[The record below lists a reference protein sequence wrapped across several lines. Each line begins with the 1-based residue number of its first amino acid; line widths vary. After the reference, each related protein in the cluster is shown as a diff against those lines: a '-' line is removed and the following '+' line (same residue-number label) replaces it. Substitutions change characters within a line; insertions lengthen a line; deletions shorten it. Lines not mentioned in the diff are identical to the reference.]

1 MGALN
6 GKTDLGWHSETTPR
20 GIIKLVREGV
30 ITGKRKNIN
39 RGKVV
44 AVAVGGGDE
53 EDMNFVNDNPLF
65 ELYDADYVLNP
76 AVAGSNENVAAI
88 NSAVAIDLT
97 GHIAAESVGPTLLS
111 GPGGQLAFA
120 ISAQLSKGGRF
131 ISTLPSTAK
140 DGAISRIVP
149 QLEKGTIV
157 TIPRTLADTVVT
169 EYGIAHLYGKTQR
182 ERASALIEI
191 AHPNFREELT
201 REAQKL
207 FWP

>member
-1 MGALN
+1 
-6 GKTDLGWHSETTPR
+6 
-20 GIIKLVREGV
+20 
-30 ITGKRKNIN
+30 
-39 RGKVV
+39 
-44 AVAVGGGDE
+44 
-53 EDMNFVNDNPLF
+53 
-65 ELYDADYVLNP
+65 
-76 AVAGSNENVAAI
+76 
-88 NSAVAIDLT
+88 
-97 GHIAAESVGPTLLS
+97 VGPTLLS
-111 GPGGQLAFA
+111 GPGGQLTFA
-120 ISAQLSKGGRF
+120 IGAQLSKGGRF

-140 DGAISRIVP
+140 DGALSRIVP
-149 QLEKGTIV
+149 QLEKGTVV

>member
-1 MGALN
+1 M
-6 GKTDLGWHSETTPR
+6 
-20 GIIKLVREGV
+20 
-30 ITGKRKNIN
+30 
-39 RGKVV
+39 
-44 AVAVGGGDE
+44 
-53 EDMNFVNDNPLF
+53 NPLF

-76 AVAGSNENVAAI
+76 AVIGSNENVVAI
-88 NSAVAIDLT
+88 NSAVAMDLT

-111 GPGGQLAFA
+111 GPGGQLTFA
-120 ISAQLSKGGRF
+120 IGAQLSKGGRF

-140 DGAISRIVP
+140 DGAVSRIVP

-201 REAQKL
+201 KEAQKL